1 METEPISL
9 DIYLESTKTI
19 EKYFMKQESLQDI
32 LNLFSFWDKDI
43 FSYIKLYRETSEEIV
58 SPLLATNTHSLY
70 LSALK
75 LTISGQ
81 SSSVYPILRV
91 SCENAVYALMI
102 HNNIELAEI
111 WTNRHKD
118 EESYKKNIT
127 AFSPAI
133 KKLRKRLEE
142 YDEKSN
148 DTKYAEHI
156 LGLYDAVIDFGSH
169 PNPKTIQNNSE
180 IYLKNH
186 NLVQRFEYLSNF
198 TSEMTRTISACLDY
212 GIAISVILSL
222 KDINNENFS
231 LDKKFLKLFKQIN
244 NSIDSLIGES
254 LEVKDKYYQK
264 YNKSKERNE

>member
-91 SCENAVYALMI
+91 SYENAVYALMI
-102 HNNIELAEI
+102 HNNIELAEKYL
-111 WTNRHKD
+111 NL
-118 EESYKKNIT
+118 
-127 AFSPAI
+127 A
-133 KKLRKRLEE
+133 LE
-142 YDEKSN
+142 N
-148 DTKYAEHI
+148 DVPEAYTI
-156 LGLYDAVIDFGSH
+156 LADIYFNFKEDGAKAV
-169 PNPKTIQNNSE
+169 
-180 IYLKNH
+180 
-186 NLVQRFEYLSNF
+186 EYLSKGAEANIS
-198 TSEMTRTISACLDY
+198 TSQYALAVIYKNGLNSEAFSLEPNEFIASKYLTDACLNNKKTKKLEELCSSDV
-212 GIAISVILSL
+212 VI
-222 KDINNENFS
+222 KE
-231 LDKKFLKLFKQIN
+231 K
-244 NSIDSLIGES
+244 IGE
-254 LEVKDKYYQK
+254 
-264 YNKSKERNE
+264 